1 MKHKNKIWK
10 PIQHYLEYLAVRI
23 VLMLF
28 SPFSFPTLGRIGSAL
43 GSLTFHLFR
52 IRRRVTIENLE
63 HAFPE
68 KSPSEIREIAHRTYQ
83 NFGRTFLQFMGMS
96 RIDKAGVRRC
106 IDFGEEGQELL
117 QHVQQEGKGGIIV
130 ASHFGNWELLHL
142 GFGAYGFPGRTIVRT
157 QKNKRVDDLIN
168 QIRSRTGCTSI
179 PFGSSV
185 RGILKGLKEEAFVG
199 IAGDQSFKRKGSVW
213 VDFFGRPALTA
224 QGAAY
229 FHLKTG
235 APLIPTFTYHQPNGY
250 LQANFEILEI
260 EELSGRFEEDVL
272 RVTQN
277 ITARLEQEIRKH
289 PDHWFWMH
297 QRWKDSPSIPKP
309 DPQAS
314 PRKPEITE

>member
-1 MKHKNKIWK
+1 MNYRQTYLEPAK
-10 PIQHYLEYLAVRI
+10 HYLEYLAVRGI
-23 VLMLF
+23 AILF
-28 SPFSFPTLGRIGSAL
+28 APLPFPILGRIGSVL
-43 GSLTFHLFR
+43 GSFAYHVIG
-52 IRRRVTIENLE
+52 IRRRVAIDNLQ

-68 KSPSEIREIAHRTYQ
+68 KSPAEIREIAHRTYQ
-83 NFGRTFLQFMGMS
+83 NFGRTFVQFAGMS
-96 RIDKAGVRRC
+96 RADTHSVRQC
-106 IDFGEEGQELL
+106 IDFNQQGKQLL
-117 QHVQQEGKGGIIV
+117 SRVLEEGKGGIIV

-168 QIRSRTGCTSI
+168 RVRGRTGCQSI

-185 RGILKGLKEEAFVG
+185 RGILKGLRENVFVG

-235 APLIPTFTYHQPNGY
+235 APLIPTFTYHQPDGSIR
-250 LQANFEILEI
+250 ASFEILTLDG
-260 EELSGRFEEDVL
+260 LSGNLEQDVF
-272 RVTQN
+272 RVTQR
-277 ITARLEQEIRKH
+277 ITTRLEEEIRRH

-297 QRWKDSPSIPKP
+297 QRWKGSPKFQTQDQQVLPTE
-309 DPQAS
+309 Q
-314 PRKPEITE
+314 EI